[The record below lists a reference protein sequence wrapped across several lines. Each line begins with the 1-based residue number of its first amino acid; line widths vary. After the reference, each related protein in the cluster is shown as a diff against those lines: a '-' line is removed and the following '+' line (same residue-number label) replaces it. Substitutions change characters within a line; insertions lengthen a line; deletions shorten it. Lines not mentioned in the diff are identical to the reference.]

1 MKPLDIV
8 LATIVAMLWGV
19 GFVLTRVA
27 VEEMSSTLLTLL
39 RFAIAA
45 IPCLILARP
54 KLPLRILGGISL
66 LILCQFLAQ
75 TYGMAH
81 GVPAGLT
88 AVIVQSQALFTIAFA
103 AVLLGEKPTPAQI
116 AGIAVAACGLL
127 LICFTVGY
135 DFSAFAFALT
145 MTAPVSFALG
155 NLLLRSARD
164 VPMLD
169 LSAWV
174 GLLTLPPL
182 LVMVFAVDGPTDT
195 WHSLTHMSL
204 KTFACLLMLSLGS
217 TTIGYWIWG
226 RLLRT
231 YTAAQVVPFALLIPF
246 IGAGASSLVFGETF
260 GPLRLAGAAIVIA
273 GLAIMLFV
281 GRPQALP
288 KVFD

>member
-1 MKPLDIV
+1 MKPRDIA
-8 LATIVAMLWGV
+8 LATVVTILWGF
-19 GFVLTRVA
+19 GFVLTRMA
-27 VEEMSSTLLTLL
+27 VEDLSSTLLTFL
-39 RFAIAA
+39 RFALVAL
-45 IPCLILARP
+45 PCVVLARP
-54 KLPLRILGGISL
+54 KIPARILVGISFM
-66 LILCQFLAQ
+66 ILCQFLAQ

-103 AVLLGEKPTPAQI
+103 ALLLGERPTPAQI

-135 DFSAFAFALT
+135 DFSVFAFALT
-145 MTAPVSFALG
+145 MTAPISFALG

-164 VPMLD
+164 APMLD

-174 GLLTLPPL
+174 GRLTLPPL
-182 LVMVFAVDGPTDT
+182 LVMVLTVDGPAQA
-195 WHSLTHMSL
+195 WQSVTHMSP
-204 KTFACLLMLSLGS
+204 KTGACLLMLSFGS
-217 TTIGYWIWG
+217 TTLGYWIWG

-246 IGAGASSLVFGETF
+246 IGAGASSLVYGETF

-273 GLAIMLFV
+273 GLAIMLFA
-281 GRPQALP
+281 GRTRVIPEIG
-288 KVFD
+288 